1 MNLDK
6 NGVIQDSFTYAY
18 DAKGNITSVT
28 SSAGTTT
35 YVYDALEQLIKE
47 TRPDGTVIEYS
58 YDAVGN
64 RLTMKETKGGTTFT
78 STYTYD
84 DADQLTAVN
93 GTSYTYDAN
102 GNLTND
108 GNRTYVY
115 DAENRL
121 IAVKDSDGNTIA
133 SFTYRA
139 DGMRKTMTT
148 PSGTITFHYDENNN
162 VVYETNESNQI
173 VASYTYG
180 PNNEPVSMTRDG
192 KTYYYQ
198 TNYRGDVLAL
208 TDSSGNVVA
217 TYEYDAFG
225 RLLKETGTVENP
237 YRYAGYRYDK
247 ETGLYYLQS
256 RYYNPETGRFLTR
269 DVFEGVNDEPLTINK
284 YIYTVNNPVL
294 NVDPDGFHGY
304 KRWKTKKYEY
314 YQRSYKYGWFQW
326 LSAHILNFYI
336 SQVLSRLVKPLRRIC
351 KKCADAASYVLAR
364 FIARVPPR
372 NSRIT
377 VTYRRKLGTSKW
389 YVRYRGVR
397 PNGRVFDDTGYRRIR

>member
-1 MNLDK
+1 MNQW
-6 NGVIQDSFTYAY
+6 N
-18 DAKGNITSVT
+18 
-28 SSAGTTT
+28 TT
-35 YVYDALEQLIKE
+35 Y
-47 TRPDGTVIEYS
+47 TC
-58 YDAVGN
+58 
-64 RLTMKETKGGTTFT
+64 
-78 STYTYD
+78 D

-180 PNNEPVSMTRDG
+180 PNNEPVSMTRGG

-269 DVFEGVNDEPLTINK
+269 DTFEGVEEEPLSLNK
-284 YIYTVNNPVL
+284 YAYAHNNPVMHT
-294 NVDPDGFHGY
+294 DPMGY
-304 KRWKTKKYEY
+304 ALPALLAW
-314 YQRSYKYGWFQW
+314 
-326 LSAHILNFYI
+326 
-336 SQVLSRLVKPLRRIC
+336 VLRKVLWAFLKAGTYALVKTFLR
-351 KKCADAASYVLAR
+351 YQ
-364 FIARVPPR
+364 
-372 NSRIT
+372 IT
-377 VTYRRKLGTSKW
+377 GKWSWEYKLFQKHDL
-389 YVRYRGVR
+389 
-397 PNGRVFDDTGYRRIR
+397 PM